1 MRTNVLRGKAVE
13 QYGSLSNLAHKLG
26 WSSNKMSRIINSKQ
40 AITLNDTLQI
50 ASALNIE
57 KPSEFL
63 DIFLPEITQM

>member
-26 WSSNKMSRIINSKQ
+26 WAPNKMSRIINNKQ
-40 AITLNDTLQI
+40 ALTIKDALQI

-57 KPSEFL
+57 SPSDFL
-63 DIFLPEITQM
+63 DIFMPEITQM